1 MPGLTS
7 AKLAEAAGP
16 ADVLMPPG
24 AAIVCF

>member
-7 AKLAEAAGP
+7 AKLAEVAGP
-16 ADVLMPPG
+16 ADVLMPP